1 MGTSRDMTR
10 ETDKETEFY
19 DSLLEDKLFDD
30 VDFEAMDEQINQYI
44 STQGPQ
50 PSIFSNMM
58 STEQPS
64 IDRHQEDQV
73 RIDGKNTTYLISF
86 LKVSSYH

>member
-10 ETDKETEFY
+10 EADKETEFY

>member
-10 ETDKETEFY
+10 EASKEAEFY

-58 STEQPS
+58 STEQPP

-73 RIDGKNTTYLISF
+73 RIDGKNTTLSNILF
-86 LKVSSYH
+86 L